1 MEGSYEEVDFVWYVI
16 NPGNSLTQNNSET
29 MHSMTFSKGLDM
41 FLREEKKIHT
51 YDHYIWLQK
60 ASLADC
66 VPDQPGQENFPSLT
80 HPDWQTELTVCS
92 QGNNHLV
99 GPYQS

>member
-1 MEGSYEEVDFVWYVI
+1 
-16 NPGNSLTQNNSET
+16 
-29 MHSMTFSKGLDM
+29 MTFSKGLDM

-51 YDHYIWLQK
+51 YDHYILLQK

-80 HPDWQTELTVCS
+80 HPRRVEFILCF
-92 QGNNHLV
+92 LR
-99 GPYQS
+99 QSKES